1 MVPDSPRTPVFSA
14 FPDSPDSPDST
25 AFSHTRLRCAS
36 IQPSL
41 QPSLQPSPK
50 YTTPAMCCAPLV
62 TRHRKRF
69 LETSCH
75 VCVKKMVFGS
85 SGGSY
90 GPHDAMFESPVQK
103 IASCEQVC
111 HAPLKGLPR
120 ARCMKRACL
129 GEENCRVIRQ
139 KLF

>member
-1 MVPDSPRTPVFSA
+1 MAPDSPRA
-14 FPDSPDSPDST
+14 FPDSPDST

-36 IQPSL
+36 L
-41 QPSLQPSPK
+41 QPSPQPSPK

-69 LETSCH
+69 TETSCH

-85 SGGSY
+85 SHG
-90 GPHDAMFESPVQK
+90 GPHDAMFESPVEK

-111 HAPLKGLPR
+111 RAPLKGLPR
-120 ARCMKRACL
+120 ARCMKRDCL